1 MNHLYKLKSG
11 KSFPP
16 GESVLSNK
24 VIEYYGKCFSY
35 AIAQN
40 AGNENGLKQSILLI
54 VPHAFGDHDNC
65 KEWCGYKR
73 DTKSYKHKDLPYGK
87 DLMGEN
93 LKKALDEVFAIYT
106 SDNVIK
112 TIAQNA
118 SSQCN
123 ESLNGTIGS
132 KNPKIRFYGGS
143 ESADQR
149 VACAV
154 AQTNMGNQY
163 LVKTLEVVDIT
174 PGCTMT
180 QQVSRMDYER
190 KQDKNR
196 KQCPAFKKRRRQLAK
211 IRSNKNGMS
220 EAREGIV
227 YQSGSALT
235 LENDVTNAST
245 ISKTELCDI
254 EKQVPPHCHR
264 PIKKF
269 QQFDANSEYNFILF
283 DTETNCGGKKA
294 ELVELAAIC
303 HNTGQS
309 FTKFVLPKDNINVH
323 ASRVNKFYITSF
335 GNGRILYRN
344 GIQLP
349 TESLSQCLLG
359 FADFLK
365 STIVPNQKTVKTVI
379 IGHNANAFD
388 TPLLIRS
395 INNSEDHVRA
405 QFQEL
410 DLFFSDSQPLVRH
423 VIKNRQLRHA
433 DGRVPKENLRD
444 VHKCLFQSEFEKC
457 A

>member
-1 MNHLYKLKSG
+1 MNSIPTSLNIPSLTRSTYKKREREIGEAAECVAKKSCKEMLFKESQMAKEKGVEADSDGLLPLSVSNDMGWSKRGRAHNSLIGHGAVMGSITGKALDYTTRKQFCRTCSSAKKDGHDPNPCDCRLNHNKSSKSMEPSSAVELFKRVSSVESDTPAKYSVFIGDDDCSTISRIREEVNYEVEKWSDTVHSKRTLVNHLYKLKSG

-24 VIEYYGKCFSY
+24 VIEYFGKCFSY

-40 AGNENGLKQSILLI
+40 AGNKNGLKQSILLI

-106 SDNVIK
+106 SDNVVK
-112 TIAQNA
+112 NIAQNA

-154 AQTNMGNQY
+154 AQTNMGKQY

-180 QQVSRMDYER
+180 QQVSKMDYER

-196 KQCPAFKKRRRQLAK
+196 KQCPAFKKRRQQLVK

-235 LENDVTNAST
+235 LEN
-245 ISKTELCDI
+245 KG
-254 EKQVPPHCHR
+254 
-264 PIKKF
+264 
-269 QQFDANSEYNFILF
+269 Y
-283 DTETNCGGKKA
+283 
-294 ELVELAAIC
+294 
-303 HNTGQS
+303 
-309 FTKFVLPKDNINVH
+309 
-323 ASRVNKFYITSF
+323 
-335 GNGRILYRN
+335 
-344 GIQLP
+344 
-349 TESLSQCLLG
+349 
-359 FADFLK
+359 
-365 STIVPNQKTVKTVI
+365 
-379 IGHNANAFD
+379 
-388 TPLLIRS
+388 
-395 INNSEDHVRA
+395 
-405 QFQEL
+405 
-410 DLFFSDSQPLVRH
+410 
-423 VIKNRQLRHA
+423 
-433 DGRVPKENLRD
+433 
-444 VHKCLFQSEFEKC
+444 
-457 A
+457 